1 MHLVGHFLAHLT
13 VGIDFTGLRQRKL
26 QVLILQFIIS
36 HNRTVSPYLEIT
48 FLRVDNHVIVL
59 IRAKHLGDHVTERIF
74 QNANHRIFIDIL
86 QLLELRKG
94 VNHTDCFLFLG
105 HNLSLLESY

>member
-13 VGIDFTGLRQRKL
+13 VGVDFTGLRQRKL

-36 HNRTVSPYLEIT
+36 HNRTVSPDLEIT
-48 FLRVDNHVIVL
+48 F
-59 IRAKHLGDHVTERIF
+59 
-74 QNANHRIFIDIL
+74 L

-105 HNLSLLESY
+105 HNLT